1 MVISIYLPLLC
12 AALLAAISR
21 PVVRWCPPT
30 LASRVLTA
38 ASLLI
43 ALATVWA
50 VGLLVALR
58 LCLEPAV
65 AAESH
70 LTRPVLASLNPVPAG
85 VCQVAAVALLA
96 MLAASM
102 SSAARRARST
112 RQLNR
117 LAAGCRAAG
126 DLVVLPS
133 PAPLAFALPG
143 RDGRIVVSSGM
154 LRRLDGPGRA
164 VLLAHE
170 RAHLEHRHD
179 LFRTAVA
186 LAAALNPLLRGV
198 AADVRFALERW
209 ADEAAAEAVG
219 DRRRVA
225 RTLITAA
232 STHTPPLATGFA
244 FNGDRVAERVEALRR
259 ERHTVRPSLLAACAL
274 AGGLGVAAA
283 GDATGALAR
292 LLLAAHG

>member
-1 MVISIYLPLLC
+1 M
-12 AALLAAISR
+12 ISR
-21 PVVRWCPPT
+21 PIVRYCPPA
-30 LASRVLTA
+30 LASRALTA

-58 LCLEPAV
+58 LCFEPAV
-65 AAESH
+65 ASESH
-70 LTRPVLASLNPVPAG
+70 LTRPVLAALNPVPAA
-85 VCQVAAVALLA
+85 VCQAAAVVLVVMLLA
-96 MLAASM
+96 SVSIAV
-102 SSAARRARST
+102 RRARTT
-112 RQLNR
+112 RRLSK
-117 LAAGCRAAG
+117 LAADCRAAG

-133 PAPLAFALPG
+133 PAALAFALPG
-143 RDGRIVVSSGM
+143 RHGRIVVSSGM

-164 VLLAHE
+164 ILLAHE

-179 LFRTAVA
+179 RFRTAVS
-186 LAAALNPLLRGV
+186 LAAAFNPLLRGV

-225 RTLITAA
+225 RTLLTAA
-232 STHTPPLATGFA
+232 SSRAEGPAIGLAFGS
-244 FNGDRVAERVEALRR
+244 DRVAERVEALRR
-259 ERHTVRPSLLAACAL
+259 DRHAVRPSLLAACAL
-274 AGGLGVAAA
+274 ATGLGLAAA